1 MRRFSLEKLVLA
13 LTAVA
18 MLILSSGSLN
28 ADAYTQGRQQK
39 VPAWSQSHQGFI
51 ALMTL
56 IGQQYN
62 QGKISRDEA
71 NKIFNLASRRMTP
84 DDLLRQMAERYSA
97 DEDYKAL
104 VSSLEISI
112 DDSNTTQDV
121 GSECA
126 MYASGTVYGCMM
138 SGGAAIGTDCIEL
151 ADRAYCECI
160 GGSYG
165 GGGFC
170 IAY

>member
-18 MLILSSGSLN
+18 MLILSSSSLN

-39 VPAWSQSHQGFI
+39 MPAWSQSHQGFI
-51 ALMTL
+51 ALMKL

-62 QGKISRDEA
+62 QGKISQDEA

-84 DDLLRQMAERYSA
+84 DDLLSRMAKQYA
-97 DEDYKAL
+97 DDKDYKTLAD
-104 VSSLEISI
+104 SLEIAI
-112 DDSNTTQDV
+112 DDSVISQDV
-121 GSECA
+121 GSEYA
-126 MYASGTVYGCMM
+126 MRAGGVVYGCEM
-138 SGGAAIGTDCIEL
+138 SGGGAYGADCIDL
-151 ADRAYCECI
+151 ADQAYCQCI